1 MCGTCYQRCDHDV
14 STELSHKFNRPGLGS
29 SGVIEEEHSIHIS
42 CNHQVPLPH
51 HTGWTV
57 QPCLGRKGEDV
68 CVGVWVSVVCVCGGG
83 DLIGRKMHNM
93 YTSTLNWIMT
103 EP

>member
-1 MCGTCYQRCDHDV
+1 M
-14 STELSHKFNRPGLGS
+14 
-29 SGVIEEEHSIHIS
+29 
-42 CNHQVPLPH
+42 
-51 HTGWTV
+51 V